1 MEDFLQK
8 LNEEQIRPVL
18 ETQGP
23 VLVIAGAGSGKT
35 RVLTG
40 RIAYL
45 VEKGLAYPEQIL
57 AITFTNKAS
66 NEMRERLTAMID
78 SVDAMWICTIHSMCV
93 RILRREADKIGYNKD
108 FSIYSESDKELVLK
122 KLIKEKNITEDG
134 FIKTLKTHISIAKN
148 KGVSADRYYI
158 ENKYVQ
164 NIGVI
169 CECFSEYEKI
179 LLKNNAMDFDDLL
192 INTQKLFA
200 QNPETCL
207 KYSERFKYIHVDEFQ
222 DTNKIQYEIIRDL
235 ATVHQNIF
243 VVGDDDQSIY
253 GWRGADIGNILNF
266 EKDFKNAKTFKLERN
281 YRSTKKILK
290 LANSLIKLNEGRKVK
305 SLWTEN
311 EEGENIEYFCSGD
324 ETGEAHY
331 TALKIRQM
339 LDEGKSYSDFAVL
352 VRLNALSRSYEQEF
366 LKYNINYKVF
376 GGFKFYERKEI
387 KDLTAYI
394 RILVNPLDDEA
405 IMRVINVPKRGIG
418 DKVIQSLSEYAGQ
431 ENITLFDAIFEVENI
446 SVSSGAKNKV
456 LAFKSLIAELLVD
469 KETKTLTE
477 TVKSIIER
485 TNFYSQFDDTEEGQN
500 KRQYVDEFISSVE
513 EFEKLNPN
521 SDINDFLSSVTLSSD
536 ADEIASEDYVTI
548 STIHAVKGLEF
559 NTVFVGGMD
568 EGIFPLSRATA
579 NVAELEEERR
589 LMYVAITRAQEKLFL
604 TRSETRFLYGN
615 RQITLPSRF
624 LKECGIITVPKRES
638 FEKKSYEDR
647 FERKNYE
654 ERRFERQNY
663 YGGEERE
670 SGNAY
675 GKTTSFAS
683 SYTSQS
689 AVKKQVSGVTNS
701 NFVAGKTVKHAK
713 FGLGTIIQTKNSG
726 DNLIVDVAFKGVG
739 IKSLSAKFA
748 PMEIVD

>member
-1 MEDFLQK
+1 
-8 LNEEQIRPVL
+8 
-18 ETQGP
+18 
-23 VLVIAGAGSGKT
+23 
-35 RVLTG
+35 
-40 RIAYL
+40 
-45 VEKGLAYPEQIL
+45 
-57 AITFTNKAS
+57 
-66 NEMRERLTAMID
+66 MII
-78 SVDAMWICTIHSMCV
+78 V
-93 RILRREADKIGYNKD
+93 
-108 FSIYSESDKELVLK
+108 
-122 KLIKEKNITEDG
+122 
-134 FIKTLKTHISIAKN
+134 
-148 KGVSADRYYI
+148 
-158 ENKYVQ
+158 
-164 NIGVI
+164 
-169 CECFSEYEKI
+169 
-179 LLKNNAMDFDDLL
+179 
-192 INTQKLFA
+192 
-200 QNPETCL
+200 
-207 KYSERFKYIHVDEFQ
+207 
-222 DTNKIQYEIIRDL
+222 
-235 ATVHQNIF
+235 
-243 VVGDDDQSIY
+243 
-253 GWRGADIGNILNF
+253 
-266 EKDFKNAKTFKLERN
+266 
-281 YRSTKKILK
+281 
-290 LANSLIKLNEGRKVK
+290 
-305 SLWTEN
+305 
-311 EEGENIEYFCSGD
+311 
-324 ETGEAHY
+324 
-331 TALKIRQM
+331 
-339 LDEGKSYSDFAVL
+339 
-352 VRLNALSRSYEQEF
+352 
-366 LKYNINYKVF
+366 
-376 GGFKFYERKEI
+376 
-387 KDLTAYI
+387 
-394 RILVNPLDDEA
+394 
-405 IMRVINVPKRGIG
+405 
-418 DKVIQSLSEYAGQ
+418 
-431 ENITLFDAIFEVENI
+431 
-446 SVSSGAKNKV
+446 
-456 LAFKSLIAELLVD
+456 
-469 KETKTLTE
+469 
-477 TVKSIIER
+477 IER

-521 SDINDFLSSVTLSSD
+521 SDVNDFLSSVTLSSD

-624 LKECGIITVPKRES
+624 LKECGIITVPKREG

-689 AVKKQVSGVTNS
+689 AVKKQVSGVANS